1 MSSSTT
7 TFENFPAVTTTTTST
22 DCIDEGEFLTK
33 PNTISHSHSQQQEFD
48 AFSNNN
54 TEVEHQQQRQIKTE
68 ILNVSSSAYET
79 HFPSLSTSTAS
90 SFSKSSSIWV
100 NRSTT
105 ILDLPASQQLQKK
118 EFGNKTTTVA
128 IVKRVKE
135 KTNTNIDV
143 STGQKTGTTTFLIK
157 GKIED
162 VTRAK
167 FELLDNLAIKTT
179 VDVRIE
185 GNENGVETA
194 KGELETFVK
203 ETIKVPISSLRHII
217 GSGGMTIQS
226 IRNKSGVRIPNFP
239 RKDAQIEQKT
249 EIKAIIDTKA
259 SKRTHRITHIE
270 QHYYQ
275 LIAGAHNQ
283 RLKQIATETGARID
297 IPFSHGSG
305 GISTTSEINATTTD
319 SNSQKHCITIIGDKD
334 AVKKATE
341 IIEEIY
347 DELSSTTCLAT
358 IDIPKRQHKIFLS
371 HKGAFLQEVFET
383 TGCFVDVPSM
393 SDPSEKI
400 SIRGPQEKFSD
411 VFKLLYDKANS
422 ITIKSLDVTKI
433 HKFNNNDGVDN
444 PLEYIKNLYKYFINR
459 NKLKIIES
467 ETEVY
472 IAIPQAP
479 SELDKDKILYFEGK
493 VAANVEKAKKDV
505 TELIKNLPP
514 ANFTTVNIESHLH
527 RHIIGRKGQNLQ
539 RVKETYGVEIIV
551 PDEKEESS
559 NILIVYEGAV
569 GVDGNAIAVD
579 NNAMNDVLVKV
590 KTELK
595 KAGQDASEFSTKT
608 LNIPVRFHRNIIGPR
623 GATLNSITGG
633 IDSPVSVKFGLHRTG
648 AAERSANAEGKR
660 FNNLPVSSDDLVVIK
675 GPTEEVERVVRE
687 INKVVQA
694 KNLEEPVNPHTINF
708 TLPAKYLAH
717 IIGKGGLHITRL
729 KDGIS
734 NNVEQ
739 AKAKILSLVDKLQDP
754 VIETLKIPMEY
765 HKLLIGPKGR
775 YVRKLE
781 EKFIIRGKK
790 KGIDEAKAELLE
802 LLDYEKENNNS
813 ITFTIPAKYL
823 PHIVGRNGSR
833 ISEIRDNTSTRIDFE
848 KQEIDNDSSNT
859 DNSEKANIDSN
870 NNSNI
875 NKNNVNNQ
883 QQQEQKLANVA
894 IYGVK
899 SNINKA
905 KLQIL
910 GIVNELENQVIVKIK
925 IDHQYHKYL
934 IGPGGNHIREIVA
947 RAGGSDERNLASVV
961 KFPYFGDNSDEVT
974 LKGDKVL
981 VESVKTELERLVEE
995 QKNIPVDYIH
1005 IPPSQYSMII
1015 GRNGIQLREFQER
1028 FNVEIKIPNYSTRK
1042 QQQNYHQYPVYDT
1055 NQTGSWSDEIEC
1067 NDNNIEEAI
1076 KITGKAEDIKAAKNE
1091 ILSRIRYAHTINIP
1105 RKFHNALLAN
1115 GTTFKKLR
1123 NDFHVILDHDEFLEY
1138 EIIEIHNDNV
1148 TGGGDDSSS
1157 SKNNIDDSD
1166 YVAWKLRG
1174 EKGHVEKA
1182 EEYIKNLLNQ
1192 EKQFTHIGYI
1202 QIPKEYHSHIIGRG
1216 GGTIT
1221 RIRSESGC
1229 RIDVPKSKND
1239 NDEVTLKG
1247 DKVLVESVKTEL
1259 ERLVEEQKNIPVDY
1273 IHIPPSQYSMIIG
1286 RNGIQLREFQ
1296 ERFNVEIKI
1305 PNYSTRKQQQNYH
1318 QYPVYDTNQTGSW
1331 SDEIECNDNNIE
1343 EAIKITGKAEDIK
1356 AAKNEILSRI
1366 RYAHTINIPR
1376 KFHNALLAN
1385 GTTFKKLR
1393 NDFHVILDHDEFLE
1407 YEIIEI
1413 HNDNVTGGGDDSSS
1427 SKNNID
1433 DSDYVAWK
1441 LRGEKG
1447 HVEKAEEYIK
1457 NLLNQE
1463 KQFTHIGYIQIP
1475 KEYHSHIIGR
1485 GGGTITRI
1493 RSESGCRIDV
1503 PKSKNDKVVV
1513 VTGSQEGVEI
1523 ARQIMSDVIDRAENS
1538 NYY

>member
-167 FELLDNLAIKTT
+167 FELLDNLAIK
-179 VDVRIE
+179 

-194 KGELETFVK
+194 KGELETFVSSLRE

-717 IIGKGGLHITRL
+717 IIGKGGLHITH
-729 KDGIS
+729 
-734 NNVEQ
+734 NVEQ

-781 EKFIIRGKK
+781 EKCNVQIRFPKSKEFVTASNNGSNGDDANNSSNSGSIVDTQKPDEVIIRGKK

-833 ISEIRDNTSTRIDFE
+833 ISEIRDNTST
-848 KQEIDNDSSNT
+848 
-859 DNSEKANIDSN
+859 
-870 NNSNI
+870 
-875 NKNNVNNQ
+875 
-883 QQQEQKLANVA
+883 L
-894 IYGVK
+894 K

-1239 NDEVTLKG
+1239 
-1247 DKVLVESVKTEL
+1247 
-1259 ERLVEEQKNIPVDY
+1259 
-1273 IHIPPSQYSMIIG
+1273 
-1286 RNGIQLREFQ
+1286 
-1296 ERFNVEIKI
+1296 
-1305 PNYSTRKQQQNYH
+1305 
-1318 QYPVYDTNQTGSW
+1318 
-1331 SDEIECNDNNIE
+1331 
-1343 EAIKITGKAEDIK
+1343 
-1356 AAKNEILSRI
+1356 
-1366 RYAHTINIPR
+1366 
-1376 KFHNALLAN
+1376 
-1385 GTTFKKLR
+1385 
-1393 NDFHVILDHDEFLE
+1393 
-1407 YEIIEI
+1407 
-1413 HNDNVTGGGDDSSS
+1413 
-1427 SKNNID
+1427 
-1433 DSDYVAWK
+1433 
-1441 LRGEKG
+1441 
-1447 HVEKAEEYIK
+1447 
-1457 NLLNQE
+1457 
-1463 KQFTHIGYIQIP
+1463 
-1475 KEYHSHIIGR
+1475 
-1485 GGGTITRI
+1485 
-1493 RSESGCRIDV
+1493 
-1503 PKSKNDKVVV
+1503 KVVV

>member
-167 FELLDNLAIKTT
+167 FELLDNLAIKKEDSVKVPIFAIYHLKNKQNQVLSTIINKT
-179 VDVRIE
+179 
-185 GNENGVETA
+185 ETA
-194 KGELETFVK
+194 KGELETFVSSLRE

-729 KDGIS
+729 KESFNVKIDIDVEGGGGGS
-734 NNVEQ
+734 KSDNVEQ

-781 EKFIIRGKK
+781 EKCNVQIRFPKSKEFVTASNNGSNGDDANNSSNSGSIVDTQKPDEVIIRGKK

-833 ISEIRDNTSTRIDFE
+833 ISEIRDNTSTP
-848 KQEIDNDSSNT
+848 
-859 DNSEKANIDSN
+859 
-870 NNSNI
+870 
-875 NKNNVNNQ
+875 
-883 QQQEQKLANVA
+883 NVA

-1239 NDEVTLKG
+1239 
-1247 DKVLVESVKTEL
+1247 
-1259 ERLVEEQKNIPVDY
+1259 
-1273 IHIPPSQYSMIIG
+1273 
-1286 RNGIQLREFQ
+1286 
-1296 ERFNVEIKI
+1296 
-1305 PNYSTRKQQQNYH
+1305 
-1318 QYPVYDTNQTGSW
+1318 
-1331 SDEIECNDNNIE
+1331 
-1343 EAIKITGKAEDIK
+1343 
-1356 AAKNEILSRI
+1356 
-1366 RYAHTINIPR
+1366 
-1376 KFHNALLAN
+1376 
-1385 GTTFKKLR
+1385 
-1393 NDFHVILDHDEFLE
+1393 
-1407 YEIIEI
+1407 
-1413 HNDNVTGGGDDSSS
+1413 
-1427 SKNNID
+1427 
-1433 DSDYVAWK
+1433 
-1441 LRGEKG
+1441 
-1447 HVEKAEEYIK
+1447 
-1457 NLLNQE
+1457 
-1463 KQFTHIGYIQIP
+1463 
-1475 KEYHSHIIGR
+1475 
-1485 GGGTITRI
+1485 
-1493 RSESGCRIDV
+1493 
-1503 PKSKNDKVVV
+1503 KVVV

-1523 ARQIMSDVIDRAENS
+1523 ARQIMSDVIDRAEN
-1538 NYY
+1538 

>member
-167 FELLDNLAIKTT
+167 FELLDNLAIKKEDSVKVPIFAIYHLKNKQNQVLSTIINKTEETT

-194 KGELETFVK
+194 KGELETFVSSLRE

-729 KDGIS
+729 KESFNVKIDIDVEGGGD
-734 NNVEQ
+734 NVEQ

-781 EKFIIRGKK
+781 EKCNVQIRFPKSKEFVTASNNGSNGDDANNSSNSGSIVDTQKPDEVIIRGKK

-823 PHIVGRNGSR
+823 PHIVGRN
-833 ISEIRDNTSTRIDFE
+833 
-848 KQEIDNDSSNT
+848 
-859 DNSEKANIDSN
+859 
-870 NNSNI
+870 
-875 NKNNVNNQ
+875 
-883 QQQEQKLANVA
+883 ANVA

-1239 NDEVTLKG
+1239 
-1247 DKVLVESVKTEL
+1247 
-1259 ERLVEEQKNIPVDY
+1259 
-1273 IHIPPSQYSMIIG
+1273 
-1286 RNGIQLREFQ
+1286 
-1296 ERFNVEIKI
+1296 
-1305 PNYSTRKQQQNYH
+1305 
-1318 QYPVYDTNQTGSW
+1318 
-1331 SDEIECNDNNIE
+1331 
-1343 EAIKITGKAEDIK
+1343 
-1356 AAKNEILSRI
+1356 
-1366 RYAHTINIPR
+1366 
-1376 KFHNALLAN
+1376 
-1385 GTTFKKLR
+1385 
-1393 NDFHVILDHDEFLE
+1393 
-1407 YEIIEI
+1407 
-1413 HNDNVTGGGDDSSS
+1413 
-1427 SKNNID
+1427 
-1433 DSDYVAWK
+1433 
-1441 LRGEKG
+1441 
-1447 HVEKAEEYIK
+1447 
-1457 NLLNQE
+1457 
-1463 KQFTHIGYIQIP
+1463 
-1475 KEYHSHIIGR
+1475 
-1485 GGGTITRI
+1485 
-1493 RSESGCRIDV
+1493 
-1503 PKSKNDKVVV
+1503 KVVV

-1523 ARQIMSDVIDRAENS
+1523 ARQIMSDVIDRAENT
-1538 NYY
+1538 